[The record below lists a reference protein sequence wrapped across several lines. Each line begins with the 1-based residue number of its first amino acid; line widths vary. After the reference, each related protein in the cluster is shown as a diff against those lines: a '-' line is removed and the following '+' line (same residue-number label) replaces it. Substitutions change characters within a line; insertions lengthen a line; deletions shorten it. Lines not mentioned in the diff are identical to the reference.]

1 MSFSARLDRLHRQAR
16 QNRWL
21 GLFAVF
27 NRVALAA
34 GFLPAGYVK
43 INGERFTDLHNLHP
57 LGGYLEALFHTG
69 YYYTFIGVAQVTA
82 AVLLLIPRTATLGAV
97 LYLPIIVNICI
108 LSFAVRFQGSL
119 LTAPLMILANLYLL
133 CWDCHKFRLVF
144 PWNHDLA
151 EALLPAKEELTWRF
165 PWKFVLG
172 VVATVVVVFAS
183 VVFVMRNALMPMNR
197 ITDCR
202 PRCAGSTDPGACLE
216 FCECVHTRGET
227 LDDCLEAYG
236 RAVE

>member
-1 MSFSARLDRLHRQAR
+1 MSVSTYLDKLHYRSR

-21 GLFAVF
+21 RYFAIF
-27 NRVALAA
+27 NRIALAA
-34 GFLPAGYVK
+34 GFLPAGFVK

-69 YYYTFIGVAQVTA
+69 YYYTFIGIAQVAA
-82 AVLLLIPRTATLGAV
+82 AVLLLIPRTALLGAL

-133 CWDCHKFRLVF
+133 CWDYHKLRLIF
-144 PWNHDLA
+144 PWNYGTGRS
-151 EALLPAKEELTWRF
+151 ALPPPEEMTFRF
-165 PWKFVLG
+165 PIKFVAA
-172 VVATVVVVFAS
+172 VVATVLLVFAS
-183 VVFVMRNALMPMNR
+183 VVWVMRNALMPMNR
-197 ITDCR
+197 VPECR
-202 PRCAGSTDPGACLE
+202 TRCAGSTDPEACLE

-227 LDDCLEAYG
+227 LDNCLEAYE
-236 RAVE
+236 RAVG